1 MATQKLPHDAVSAQ
15 SQSEPPPK
23 HETEVDLTTIL
34 TFTNNPRTNLKKAI
48 LCVAYLLEWGT
59 ELGNEPMRGVAANGL
74 NYILR
79 QCARDL

>member
-1 MATQKLPHDAVSAQ
+1 MAEEKLPHVAASTQ

-23 HETEVDLTTIL
+23 HEPEVDIDSIL
-34 TFTNNPRTNLKKAI
+34 GFTDNPKKNLEKAI

-59 ELGNEPMRGVAANGL
+59 ELGNEPMQGVAANGL